1 MSRSIEHRWLALA
14 VRGMVLLAALVALA
28 SGPTP
33 KAQAWTSSEAFCE
46 NWHGAYGGPNDRCY
60 ATWPRPLEIVQ
71 GAGRYHSA
79 CVDAVNY
86 PSNAL
91 VTSWACATTG
101 NWATVWLDRTPERAG
116 VVRNNVTNDTNWLAG
131 IQYW

>member
-1 MSRSIEHRWLALA
+1 MNSSIGHRRIALGSRWAL
-14 VRGMVLLAALVALA
+14 LLVALVALA

-33 KAQAWTSSEAFCE
+33 KAQAWTSSETFCE

-60 ATWPRPLEIVQ
+60 ATYPRPLEIVQ
-71 GAGRYHSA
+71 GAGRWHSA

-86 PSNAL
+86 PSNTL
-91 VTSWACATTG
+91 VTSWVCAPTEY
-101 NWATVWLDRTPERAG
+101 WATLWLDKTPERAG
-116 VVRNNVTNDTNWLAG
+116 VVRNNVYNDQNWLAG